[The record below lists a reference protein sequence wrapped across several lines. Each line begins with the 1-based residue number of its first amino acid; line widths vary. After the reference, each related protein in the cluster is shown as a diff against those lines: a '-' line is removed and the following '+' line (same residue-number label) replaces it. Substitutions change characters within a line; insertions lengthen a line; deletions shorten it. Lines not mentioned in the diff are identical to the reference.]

1 MLISI
6 TFQCKRDT
14 YIVKGVLRHGV
25 ILDVQISL
33 RLLQLLKQLTQV
45 DGACLQ
51 FILHQ
56 VVMLLLLR

>member
-6 TFQCKRDT
+6 TFQCKSDT
-14 YIVKGVLRHGV
+14 YIVKGVLRHRV

-33 RLLQLLKQLTQV
+33 CLLQLLKQLTQV

-56 VVMLLLLR
+56 VVMLLLLM